1 MSDIALYGFTNGT
14 VIPLP
19 SRYIQ
24 SHITGII
31 DGWTDPQSCIPC
43 GKTHSWEVCRFSNDQ
58 QHDAYDEGIMI
69 RDTTSPTPRNIPL
82 VIIPRNPAQPRAPYD
97 AIQASKDEALAPN
110 AGEVC
115 SLDRL
120 VALVRESLKD
130 ANGVQMPLLGPVQV
144 DCSDRTGA
152 TKAFRP
158 RRAFM
163 FDNLG
168 PSHPSIPKAFVPFE
182 HFDLLQDATLTADLT
197 AFSGFTH
204 GCLLSTFLTTLEEG
218 ASTCPGVLIFQGSRD
233 MNTQAGSQWRILV
246 AWFRTGRWAE
256 PTAIFSPTT
265 SCLVYET
272 PS

>member
-1 MSDIALYGFTNGT
+1 MCCGLGLPWSNAHSDPADGLLLSPR
-14 VIPLP
+14 PLP
-19 SRYIQ
+19 EEDWSAE
-24 SHITGII
+24 
-31 DGWTDPQSCIPC
+31 P
-43 GKTHSWEVCRFSNDQ
+43 
-58 QHDAYDEGIMI
+58 
-69 RDTTSPTPRNIPL
+69 TS
-82 VIIPRNPAQPRAPYD
+82 
-97 AIQASKDEALAPN
+97 S
-110 AGEVC
+110 
-115 SLDRL
+115 
-120 VALVRESLKD
+120 
-130 ANGVQMPLLGPVQV
+130 
-144 DCSDRTGA
+144 
-152 TKAFRP
+152 P